1 MGDVNM
7 FEITLIAMGKL
18 KEKFYLSAA
27 AEYEKRLK
35 GYCRFQIIELPECRL
50 PENPSD
56 SEISAGLDK
65 EAELILT
72 KIPKGAWF
80 CIFTPEGKLLSSE
93 SLADKLKNVK
103 NSGKS
108 SACFLIGS
116 SFGIAPII
124 KSKADFQLSMSPMT
138 FPHHLARIMVLEQL
152 YRAESI
158 QSGSKYH
165 K

>member
-1 MGDVNM
+1 M
-7 FEITLIAMGKL
+7 FEMTLITMGKL
-18 KEKFYLSAA
+18 KEKFYISAA

-35 GYCRFQIIELPECRL
+35 GYCQFKLLELPESRL
-50 PENPSD
+50 PDNPSPA
-56 SEISAGLDK
+56 EISAGLEK
-65 EAELILT
+65 EADLIIS

-80 CIFTPEGKLLSSE
+80 CVLTPEGKMLSSE
-93 SLADKLKNVK
+93 AMADKLRDVK

-116 SFGIAPII
+116 SFGMAQRI
-124 KSKADFQLSMSPMT
+124 KEKADFKLSMSPMT

-152 YRAESI
+152 YRAEAI
-158 QSGSKYH
+158 QAGSKYH

>member
-1 MGDVNM
+1 M

-18 KEKFYLSAA
+18 KEPFYLSAA
-27 AEYEKRLK
+27 AEYTKRLS
-35 GYCRFQIIELPECRL
+35 GYCKFTLLELPETRL
-50 PENPSD
+50 PENPSPA
-56 SEISAGLDK
+56 EISAGLEK
-65 EAELILT
+65 EADLIYA

-80 CIFTPEGKLLSSE
+80 CVFTPEGKTLSSE
-93 SLADKLKNVK
+93 DFAKQLKTVK

-116 SFGIAPII
+116 SFGMAPRV
-124 KSKADFQLSMSPMT
+124 KQRADFRLSMGPMT

-152 YRAESI
+152 YRAEAI